1 MRKGRYAKMKNRM
14 ASQVP
19 VKPCARPVHCLT
31 ALALAA
37 ALLLS
42 CSSPQTADGPV
53 YRSERGFTIGLTP
66 QWLVVHQ
73 IDIGGK
79 ENPSGTDNLRIR
91 SLFTADVLS
100 GLKEKALANGVELFV
115 NLETSDESLIES
127 INIQAAR
134 GSIAIEESDAA
145 PACAETE
152 KRLTALY
159 GQPVRMSACKVLKI
173 RRLPSI
179 YLEYGVEKP
188 ALAHA
193 QYLIQLKA
201 DRYIVMTLTCRPANL
216 PRLRQELDT
225 IVASFRP
232 I

>member
-1 MRKGRYAKMKNRM
+1 M
-14 ASQVP
+14 
-19 VKPCARPVHCLT
+19 
-31 ALALAA
+31 LAA

-42 CSSPQTADGPV
+42 CTSPQTADGPV

-66 QWLVVHQ
+66 QWLVVHRL
-73 IDIGGK
+73 DIGGK
-79 ENPSGTDNLRIR
+79 ENPIGTDNLRIR

-127 INIQAAR
+127 INVQAAR
-134 GSIAIEESDAA
+134 GSIAIEESDVA

-159 GQPVRMSACKVLKI
+159 GQPVKMSACKVLKI

-193 QYLIQLKA
+193 QYLIQLKP

-232 I
+232 T

>member
-1 MRKGRYAKMKNRM
+1 MNIQM
-14 ASQVP
+14 AFPVP
-19 VKPCARPVHCLT
+19 LRSCSLT
-31 ALALAA
+31 LCRILVLILAA

-42 CSSPQTADGPV
+42 CTSPQSADGPV
-53 YRSERGFTIGLTP
+53 YLSERGFTIGLTP
-66 QWLVVHQ
+66 QWLVVHRL
-73 IDIGGK
+73 DIGGK
-79 ENPSGTDNLRIR
+79 ENPIGTDNLRIR
-91 SLFTADVLS
+91 SLFTADVLN
-100 GLKEKALANGVELFV
+100 GLKEKALTNGVELFV

-127 INIQAAR
+127 INVQAAR
-134 GSIAIEESDAA
+134 GSIAIDERDVA

-159 GQPVRMSACKVLKI
+159 GQPVKMSACKVLQI
-173 RRLPSI
+173 RRMPSI

-193 QYLIQLKA
+193 QYLIQLKS
-201 DRYIVMTLTCRPANL
+201 DYYIVMTLTCRPANL

-232 I
+232 T

>member
-1 MRKGRYAKMKNRM
+1 MNIRM
-14 ASQVP
+14 AFAVP
-19 VKPCARPVHCLT
+19 LQSCSLNVRRLMVLI
-31 ALALAA
+31 LAA

-42 CSSPQTADGPV
+42 CTSPQTADGPV
-53 YRSERGFTIGLTP
+53 YRSERGFTIGLSP
-66 QWLVVHQ
+66 QWLVVHRL
-73 IDIGGK
+73 DIGGK
-79 ENPSGTDNLRIR
+79 ENPIGTDNLRIR

-100 GLKEKALANGVELFV
+100 GLKEKALTNGVELFV

-127 INIQAAR
+127 INVQAAR
-134 GSIAIEESDAA
+134 GSIAIEESDVG

-159 GQPVRMSACKVLKI
+159 GQPVKMSACKVLQL
-173 RRLPSI
+173 RRMPSV
-179 YLEYGVEKP
+179 YLEYGVERP

-193 QYLIQLKA
+193 QYLIQLKP
-201 DRYIVMTLTCRPANL
+201 DHYIVMTLTCRPANL

-232 I
+232 T

>member
-1 MRKGRYAKMKNRM
+1 MNIRM
-14 ASQVP
+14 AIAVSLQSCSLSLRRLIV
-19 VKPCARPVHCLT
+19 LT
-31 ALALAA
+31 FAS

-42 CSSPQTADGPV
+42 CTSPQSADGPV
-53 YRSERGFTIGLTP
+53 YRSERGFTIGLSP
-66 QWLVVHQ
+66 QWLVVHRL
-73 IDIGGK
+73 DIGGK
-79 ENPSGTDNLRIR
+79 ENPIGTDNLRVR
-91 SLFTADVLS
+91 SLFTAEVLS
-100 GLKEKALANGVELFV
+100 GLKEKALTNGVELFV

-127 INIQAAR
+127 INVQAAR
-134 GSIAIEESDAA
+134 GSIAIEERDVV

-159 GQPVRMSACKVLKI
+159 GQPVKMSACKLFQI

-193 QYLIQLKA
+193 QYLIQLKP
-201 DRYIVMTLTCRPANL
+201 DSYIVMTLTCRPANL
-216 PRLRQELDT
+216 PRLRQELDA

-232 I
+232 T